1 MEECLFCR
9 IAAGTIPA
17 RTVFADDDVV
27 AFEDIQPQAPIHLL
41 VIPRRHMASLNDLE
55 ARDHQ
60 LMGRLLEVAGRLAGE
75 RGLTDR
81 GYRVVTNTGPDAG
94 QSVGHLHLHLLGGRP
109 LGWPPG

>member
-9 IAAGTIPA
+9 IAAGTIPS

-27 AFEDIQPQAPIHLL
+27 AFEDIQPQAPVHLL
-41 VIPRRHMASLNDLE
+41 LIPRRHVADLNELTSG
-55 ARDHQ
+55 DHP
-60 LMGRLLEVAGRLAGE
+60 LVGRLLEVARHLAGE
-75 RGLTDR
+75 RGLSDS

-94 QSVGHLHLHLLGGRP
+94 QTVRHLHLHLLGGRP

>member
-17 RTVFADDDVV
+17 RTVFEDDEVV
-27 AFEDIQPQAPIHLL
+27 AFEDIQPQAPVHLL
-41 VIPRRHMASLNDLE
+41 LIPRRHVANLNDLG
-55 ARDHQ
+55 AGDHL
-60 LMGRLLEVAGRLAGE
+60 LMGRLLEVARRLAGE
-75 RGLTDR
+75 RGLSER

-94 QSVGHLHLHLLGGRP
+94 QSVLHLHLHLLGGRP